1 MRLIAATFF
10 ILSLISVPGIAALTA
25 EQRRVSLASF
35 DQVWTTVRDKHW
47 DTSLNGVDWAAVRD
61 QLRPMVEKARSQAEV
76 RAIISDMLSRLHQ
89 SHYAVIP
96 GSVYHDVESRGADET
111 NLNGD
116 NTSPDGTAGLDVR
129 VIGDEAVVVTVDPD
143 SSARKQGVAPGWI
156 VRRIGDEEMIPVLRR
171 VSSAYKDST
180 MRDMMLARSVVSRL
194 DGPVSNPVA
203 VEFQTARDK
212 LVLLTLNRREFRGIS
227 SKFGFLP
234 EEHFWIETRRV
245 ARDVDYIAF
254 NLFLDPTELVAK
266 FQESVRN
273 CAGCA
278 GIVIDLRGNPG
289 GIGIL
294 AMGLAGY
301 FIDKPDQKLGTM
313 YMRDLPLKF
322 VVNPRPP
329 VFEGKLAVL
338 IDGLSASTSEIFAG
352 GMQDLN
358 RARIFGSRS
367 AGAALPSMIERLP
380 DGDGFQYAAASYKS
394 ESGKVLEG
402 VGVTPDEPVALTR
415 AALLAGHDPVLDAAV
430 HWIEETRIQA
440 KTPPQQSLKGIQTQ

>member
-1 MRLIAATFF
+1 M
-10 ILSLISVPGIAALTA
+10 GYAALTA
-25 EQRRVSLASF
+25 DQRRESLASF

-61 QLRPMVEKARSQAEV
+61 QLRPQVEKARTPAEV
-76 RAIISDMLSRLHQ
+76 RSIISDMLSRLHQ

-96 GSVYHDVESRGADET
+96 GSVYHDLDSRSSSEAD
-111 NLNGD
+111 LNGA

-129 VIGDEAVVVTVDPD
+129 VIGDEAVVVSVDPN
-143 SSARKQGVAPGWI
+143 SSARELGVAPGWI
-156 VRRIGDEEMIPVLRR
+156 VRRVGDEELIPVLRR
-171 VSSAYKDST
+171 IEGAYKGST
-180 MRDMMLARSVVSRL
+180 MRDMMLAHAVVSRL
-194 DGPVSNPVA
+194 DGPISNPVE

-212 LVLLTLNRREFRGIS
+212 MVLLALNRRDFRGTPA
-227 SKFGFLP
+227 KFGFLP
-234 EEHFWIETRRV
+234 EERVWIDTRLV
-245 ARDVDYIAF
+245 APDVDYIAF
-254 NLFLDPTELVAK
+254 NLFLDPTALVSK

-273 CAGCA
+273 CSGCA
-278 GIVIDLRGNPG
+278 GIVVDLRGNPG

-394 ESGKVLEG
+394 DSGKVLEG
-402 VGVTPDEPVALTR
+402 VGVTPDEPIALTR
-415 AALLAGHDPVLDAAV
+415 AALLAGRDPVLDAAIR
-430 HWIEETRIQA
+430 WI
-440 KTPPQQSLKGIQTQ
+440 QQSPKGNQTQ